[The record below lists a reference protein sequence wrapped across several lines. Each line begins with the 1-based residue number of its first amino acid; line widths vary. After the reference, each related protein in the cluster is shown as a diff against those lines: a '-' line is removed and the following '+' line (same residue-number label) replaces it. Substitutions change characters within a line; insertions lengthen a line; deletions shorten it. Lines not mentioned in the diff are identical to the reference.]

1 MIPGILELNSKVRYG
16 LTSRNVPIYLFKPY
30 DSTIGPL
37 IVGCSQKDTTKNV
50 IALVANIE
58 KNPNGLSRGNLI
70 RILGNCGNLEAEISA
85 LRWRYGNDAWNK
97 FEKEKEINPPTDKFD
112 SIVGHTFNVDPE
124 GCIDIDDAIMISGN
138 YVYICI
144 SDVAGWFNE
153 NSYGELWKRSKDLGQ
168 TLYMNGKVEF
178 PLLPIQEECSLIPNK
193 TRNVIALKFKWK
205 DGMISEKT
213 FKRLTI
219 RNDESYTYESFYE
232 SKYAP
237 KIKEIASFLAGNE
250 LTDSHDWIAQLMIFY
265 NCEFARV
272 LIEDKTGGILRIQ
285 DSPMYSISD
294 INFLESK
301 KAKYVYVADGGS
313 FKHAGLNK
321 EYYCHAT
328 SPIRRFAD
336 IFNQMMFCN
345 YDLPEIN
352 IETLNKKS
360 DDSKKFEREVFFMNI
375 ILSKQLHVV
384 EGTVLND
391 HRIWVPEWKR
401 IVTCKNTSEIGSK
414 CTLRYSLDM
423 NQTTWK
429 RKMVFRCEDTN
440 YHA

>member
-37 IVGCSQKDTTKNV
+37 IVGCSQKDTSKNV
-50 IALVANIE
+50 IAVVSNIE
-58 KNPNGLSRGNLI
+58 NNPNGLSRGVLV
-70 RILGNCGNLEAEISA
+70 RILGNCGDLNAEISG
-85 LRWRYGNDAWNK
+85 LKLRYGNNAWK
-97 FEKEKEINPPTDKFD
+97 GFEKEKEIKKPKDHRESVVG
-112 SIVGHTFNVDPE
+112 SIFNVDPE
-124 GCIDIDDAIMISGN
+124 GCTDIDDAIMISGD

-144 SDVAGWFNE
+144 SDVAEWFNE

-178 PLLPIQEECSLIPNK
+178 PLLPIQEECSLIPGK
-193 TRNVIALKFKWK
+193 SRNVIALKFKWK
-205 DGMISEKT
+205 NNTISEKT

-219 RNDESYTYESFYE
+219 RNQTSYTYESFYA

-237 KIKEIASFLAGNE
+237 KIKEIASFLAGSE
-250 LTDSHDWIAQLMIFY
+250 LSDSHDWIAQLMIFY

-272 LIEDKTGGILRIQ
+272 LIEDKTGGILRTQ
-285 DSPMYSISD
+285 ESPVYNISD
-294 INFLESK
+294 IDFLESK
-301 KAKYVYVADGGS
+301 KAKYVYVADDGC
-313 FKHAGLNK
+313 FKHAGLGK

-336 IFNQMMFCN
+336 IFNQLVFCD
-345 YDLPEIN
+345 YDVPDIN
-352 IETLNKKS
+352 IEILNKKS
-360 DDSKKFEREVFFMNI
+360 VDAKKFEREVFFMNM
-375 ILSKQLHVV
+375 ILSNKIQSV

-414 CTLRYSLDM
+414 CILRYSLDM